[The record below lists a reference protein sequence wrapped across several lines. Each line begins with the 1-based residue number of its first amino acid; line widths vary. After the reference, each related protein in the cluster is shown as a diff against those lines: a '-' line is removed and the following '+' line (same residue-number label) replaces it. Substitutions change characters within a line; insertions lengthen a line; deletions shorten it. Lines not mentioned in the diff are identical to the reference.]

1 MNQEW
6 ETRIHSFWQS
16 ADENDVPATLKSI
29 QDLIAELEPDD
40 PRGLFELA
48 SAHDFL
54 GLELEAIPLYEKAL
68 ALGLD
73 EFNRQ
78 KAIIQLASSLRNV
91 SKPEEA
97 IFLLET
103 GPFTEQFKLP
113 AEAFL
118 ALAKF
123 DAGIEPEKA
132 SLSWLAA
139 YPTDA
144 LFSRSIRFYFKSL
157 P

>member
-6 ETRIHSFWQS
+6 ENRIHSFWQS
-16 ADENDVPATLKSI
+16 ADENDVSATLTAI

-54 GLELEAIPLYEKAL
+54 GLESEAIPLYEKAL

-91 SKPEEA
+91 GKPEEA
-97 IFLLET
+97 IFWLET
-103 GPFTEQFKLP
+103 EQFTEQFKLP

-132 SLSWLAA
+132 SLSWLDT

-144 LFSRSIRFYFKSL
+144 LFARSIKFYFESL